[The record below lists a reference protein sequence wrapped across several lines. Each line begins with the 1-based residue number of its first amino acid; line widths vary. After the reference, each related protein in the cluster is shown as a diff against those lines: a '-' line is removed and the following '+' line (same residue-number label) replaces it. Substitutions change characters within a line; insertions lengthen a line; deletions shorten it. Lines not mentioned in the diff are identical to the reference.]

1 MSAAFEETSAGT
13 VEEVYAQ
20 LLARARRR
28 DPLERLSKRERE
40 VLEMRLT
47 YQDDAMETLNGA
59 ITAQWNEIDALRR
72 QIATLREQLAEDEDR
87 AGGPRNEPP
96 PHY

>member
-1 MSAAFEETSAGT
+1 M
-13 VEEVYAQ
+13 
-20 LLARARRR
+20 R
-28 DPLERLSKRERE
+28 DPADIDARLEA
-40 VLEMRLT
+40 LEMRLT

-59 ITAQWNEIDALRR
+59 ITAQWNEIDALKR
-72 QIATLREQLAEDEDR
+72 QIATLREQLAEAEDR